1 MPAHPTLTR
10 EECKAAA
17 DAVEK
22 HGSQCK
28 AASAMGMS
36 RGGLQARLARWRELS
51 CEPDTDGA
59 ADAAMTSRERFDA
72 TFWRKKA
79 VAAQRAADEAEHV
92 AEQLAG
98 LRGVPLTVPDWM
110 AAAGDGEKGRSVI
123 GGLVSDVHMGEVID
137 PDEIHGTNAYNPDI
151 CRARMKRYFEA
162 ACVVGK
168 RWAADTHCE
177 GFMLALAGDLTSGS
191 IHEELAQTNAL
202 TSPEQAIASAEVL
215 SAGLIKLRL
224 EYRRV
229 HVVSVPGNHGR
240 TTHKPTA
247 KLYSRL
253 SYDTMIASM
262 LAERFRG
269 DKDITFQVG
278 PAKDQMVPV
287 FGRTVFVSH
296 GDKIGTRGGMGF
308 AGPMLPIVRGTK
320 KIEAQQARL
329 GRRPDLILH
338 GHYHSTGNAGAV
350 LSNGSV
356 VGYGEYADDLR
367 ADPEPPQQWLFLLHS
382 KWWMRERAPIL
393 LEAPR
398 LPDKPRVRV
407 PAWS

>member
-1 MPAHPTLTR
+1 MPAPKLTR
-10 EECKAAA
+10 EMCQAAV
-17 DAVEK
+17 DALAK
-22 HGSQCK
+22 HGSQVL
-28 AASAMGMS
+28 AARAMGIS
-36 RGGLQARLARWRELS
+36 RSALQHRLAEAQNPTRDPDVVV
-51 CEPDTDGA
+51 EPL
-59 ADAAMTSRERFDA
+59 TSRERFDA
-72 TFWRKKA
+72 AFWRKKA
-79 VAAQRAADEAEHV
+79 TEAQRVADEAEHV

-98 LRGVPLTVPDWM
+98 LRGVPLNVPDWM
-110 AAAGDGEKGRSVI
+110 AAAGEGEKGRSVV

-177 GFMLALAGDLTSGS
+177 GFLLALGGDLTSRS
-191 IHEELAQTNAL
+191 IHDELAQTNAL
-202 TSPEQAIASAEVL
+202 TSPEQAIAAAEVIA
-215 SAGLIKLRL
+215 AGIIKLRL

-269 DKDITFQVG
+269 DQHITFQVG
-278 PAKDQMVPV
+278 PAKDQMIPV
-287 FGRTVFVSH
+287 FGRTVFLSH

-308 AGPMLPIVRGTK
+308 AGPNLPIVRGTK
-320 KIEAQQARL
+320 KVEAQQARM
-329 GRRPDLILH
+329 GRRPDLILM
-338 GHYHSTGNAGAV
+338 GHYHTSSNPGSV
-350 LSNGSV
+350 LANGSV

-367 ADPEPPQQWLFLLHS
+367 ADPEPPSQWLFLLHN
-382 KWWMRERAPIL
+382 KWFLRERAPIV
-393 LEAPR
+393 LEQPS

-407 PAWS
+407 PAWT